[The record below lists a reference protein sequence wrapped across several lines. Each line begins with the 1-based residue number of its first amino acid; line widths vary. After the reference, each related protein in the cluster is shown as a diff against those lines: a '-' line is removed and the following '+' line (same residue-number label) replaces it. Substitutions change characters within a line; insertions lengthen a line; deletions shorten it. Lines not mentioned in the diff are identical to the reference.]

1 MQHSEELCTFGS
13 YKNIGLS
20 VAHPIV
26 WKESSQHSEDPD
38 KSVTFGSLE
47 RRVMKK
53 QIAIYILSIFILSLN
68 AITANQLLQLQNR
81 GELIVGKGVA
91 KTELEADKLALQNL
105 ASQII
110 VEVKS
115 SFISIAK
122 EENFNVD
129 EYCESIVETF
139 SDVQLNDAKK
149 FIAPT
154 PTNDNFIV
162 YRYITPEDKNRIF
175 AERKTQ
181 ILSLVLEGEIA
192 ESENNAVDA
201 IRNYYWALMLLKT
214 HPEHKTITYYFDNK
228 ERVLNTALVNQI
240 EKILSDIKIEITSK
254 NELKDSNCFDI
265 VLSAT
270 YKGIPADG
278 LLVKY
283 NDGYGWSDFERWTN
297 GKGFISIKK
306 TMAET
311 MNFVKFKI
319 DCSFANHGFS
329 GEIQQTLS
337 AMKPRLFNNSN
348 KKCEFANQKVAQ
360 IPAAKSLISYGTE
373 ISSNKLEVLEKVIT
387 AISNKDLARSRK
399 YFSAKGFRDFNALI
413 GYGNAVILPEKVE
426 LKIMKI
432 GKLSVVRGIPLK
444 FDFRTSDEN
453 FTEKVN
459 FVFDEN
465 NKIDGVTF
473 SLSDVAIKDI
483 VGKDYGTEEEKA
495 LIVNFVEQYKTAY
508 CLKDLGFIEDVFC
521 DDALIIVGRVVKRKP
536 DDYADKLYQQLGDD
550 LIEYVTLKKGEYI
563 DRLKKQFSKKEFI
576 NIRFSDNTVDRVI
589 SQGEN
594 VFGMQIGQYYYS
606 SDYRDKGYLFLMFDL
621 KDPDEPK
628 IMVRSWQPEKAEDG
642 SIIGVSDFQFE

>member
-1 MQHSEELCTFGS
+1 
-13 YKNIGLS
+13 
-20 VAHPIV
+20 
-26 WKESSQHSEDPD
+26 
-38 KSVTFGSLE
+38 
-47 RRVMKK
+47 MKK
-53 QIAIYILSIFILSLN
+53 QIAILMFILIASLN
-68 AITANQLLQLQNR
+68 AITADQLQKMQNS
-81 GELIVGKGVA
+81 GELIVGKGTA
-91 KTELEADKLALQNL
+91 KTESEADKLALQDL

-115 SFISIAK
+115 SFVSIAK
-122 EENFNVD
+122 EDNFNVD
-129 EYCESIVETF
+129 EYCESVVKTF
-139 SDVQLNDAKK
+139 SDIQLSNAKK
-149 FIAPT
+149 FVDPAST
-154 PTNDNFIV
+154 KDNKIV

-181 ILSLVLEGEIA
+181 ILSLVSEGEIA

-214 HPEHKTITYYFDNK
+214 HPEHKTITYYFNNK

-240 EKILSDIKIEITSK
+240 EKILSEIKIKITSK
-254 NELKDSNCFDI
+254 TNSKDSNCFDI
-265 VLSAT
+265 VLSASF
-270 YKGIPADG
+270 KGIPADG
-278 LLVKY
+278 LLIKY

-306 TMAET
+306 SMAET
-311 MNFVKFKI
+311 MNFVELEI

-329 GEIQQTLS
+329 GEIQQTLG
-337 AMKPRLFNNSN
+337 AMKPHKFNNSN
-348 KKCEFANQKVAQ
+348 KKCEFASKEA
-360 IPAAKSLISYGTE
+360 TE
-373 ISSNKLEVLEKVIT
+373 ISSVKSIISYETEIPENKIEILENIVT

-413 GYGNAVILPEKVE
+413 GYGNAEILPEKIK
-426 LKIMKI
+426 LKILKI
-432 GKLSVVRGIPLK
+432 GNLSVVRSIPLK
-444 FDFRTSDEN
+444 FDFRSSNED

-473 SLSDVAIKDI
+473 SLSDTAIKDI
-483 VGKDYGTEEEKA
+483 IRKDYGTDEEKA
-495 LIVNFVEQYKTAY
+495 LIINFVEQYKTAY
-508 CLKDLGFIEDVFC
+508 CLKDIDFINDVFC

-536 DDYADKLYQQLGDD
+536 DDYADKLFQQLGDD

-563 DRLKKQFSKKEFI
+563 ERLKKQFAGKEFI
-576 NIRFSDNTVDRVI
+576 NIRFSDNEIDRVI
-589 SQGEN
+589 SKGKK

-621 KDPDEPK
+621 ANADEPK

-642 SIIGVSDFQFE
+642 TIIGVSNFQFE